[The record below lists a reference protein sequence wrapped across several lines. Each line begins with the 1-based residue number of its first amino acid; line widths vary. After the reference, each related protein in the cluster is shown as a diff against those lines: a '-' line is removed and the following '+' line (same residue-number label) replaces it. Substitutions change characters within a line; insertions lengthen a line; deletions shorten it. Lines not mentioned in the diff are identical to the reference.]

1 MSATDPAPA
10 GLKKCS
16 EMACAVPGCGAP
28 IPATDP
34 APPGLKKSSEAACT
48 VPGCGASIPA
58 TDPAP
63 PGLKK
68 CKRCGEVAYC
78 SKQCQ
83 VAAWKKGHKAACQ
96 PRDAEAN
103 NLVDSL
109 RFPGGLIRRTLSAHS
124 KRVCK
129 RLHALFNDGQ
139 YDDVVELAD
148 EALAV
153 ADQEHDLWPVM
164 AARMYSMLGFSFLCV
179 NDYTKSYRAL
189 AKARPLALQAND
201 HNGLIQVVNGLG
213 SYYTQLGQYEE
224 ALVEFQQARAL
235 GVEDGDISIQASFA
249 NNVGICFQEL
259 KRFAEARK
267 EYEHCW
273 RLCMQEGSPE
283 GQARA
288 CVRLGS
294 IFLQQGAVLRGVLCL
309 RKASMV
315 FQELKL
321 LGDLA
326 DASVLLG
333 RGIIHGRDKLPW
345 PVADQQHRA
354 AVFLNAALRVS
365 KANDL
370 HPTHMASRMYL
381 ALLALWCGDA
391 DEAVQQVE
399 SYLDLCVGEVGPKY
413 CIGCLQKR
421 GVDAPM
427 MVCGGC
433 RVARFCNELHQS
445 MTWKGSPEHFS
456 YGIRHKDVCP
466 LLKQWRLITKGRA
479 EKTAALR
486 EMMLRVLQRTL
497 DASVHGRDEDVKV
510 EVTVEFHRYLLGD
523 VEDSVGGVS

>member
-1 MSATDPAPA
+1 MP
-10 GLKKCS
+10 
-16 EMACAVPGCGAP
+16 
-28 IPATDP
+28 
-34 APPGLKKSSEAACT
+34 CT
-48 VPGCGASIPA
+48 VPGCGSAISA

-83 VAAWKKGHKAACQ
+83 VAAWKNGHKGACQ
-96 PRDAEAN
+96 PRDAEAS

-109 RFPGGLIRRTLSAHS
+109 RFPGGLIRRTPSAHF
-124 KRVCK
+124 KRVCS
-129 RLHALFNDGQ
+129 RVRGLFNAEHYVG
-139 YDDVVELAD
+139 VVEMAD

-153 ADQEHDLWPVM
+153 ADKAHDLWPAL

-179 NDYTKSYRAL
+179 NDYAKSRLAL
-189 AKARPLALQAND
+189 AKAKPLALQAND
-201 HNGLIQVVNGLG
+201 QKGLGQVVNGLG

-224 ALVEFQQARAL
+224 ALVEFQQARTLA
-235 GVEDGDISIQASFA
+235 VEGGDISSQAACA
-249 NNVGICFQEL
+249 NNVGICLEEL
-259 KRFAEARK
+259 NRFSEARM

-273 RLCMQEGSPE
+273 RLSMQEGSPE

-288 CVRLGS
+288 CVRLGA
-294 IFLQQGAVLRGVLCL
+294 IFLQQGAVLDGVLCL
-309 RKASMV
+309 RKANMV

-326 DASVLLG
+326 NASVLLG
-333 RGIIHGRDKLPW
+333 RGIINGRDKLPW
-345 PVADQQHRA
+345 SVAVQQQRA
-354 AVFLNAALRVS
+354 PGFLNAALRVS

-370 HPTHMASRMYL
+370 HPTHMASRMHL

-391 DEAVQQVE
+391 DQAVQQLE

-413 CIGCLQKR
+413 CSGCLQKR

-445 MTWKGSPEHFS
+445 MTWKGNPEHFS

-466 LLKQWRLITKGRA
+466 LLKQWRYIKKGRV

-486 EMMLRVLQRTL
+486 GMMLRVLEKTL
-497 DASVHGRDEDVKV
+497 DASAHKNDEDVKV
-510 EVTVEFHRYLLGD
+510 KVSLEFHRYLSGD
-523 VEDSVGGVS
+523 VEDSVGEAS